1 MQLGGKSPK
10 QSDNLFGE
18 DFASGFEE
26 SKFDKFKP
34 ALKVLGAIVLLA
46 GLGIGSLYYFGNKS
60 DDSSSF
66 YGQADMSDDAKIIDE
81 ALSKKA
87 ELSQK
92 FSACTSKASDEGSDL
107 STADPDFNKKLI
119 SSYDNWLAC
128 HDQYPEAAVNAS
140 PSRSSLELARQGAI
154 DSSGS
159 YKDTYLSSNS
169 YDYTPSTYTPTY
181 RPSDYSSS
189 GDSSTAS
196 PPPTYTE
203 PPSNKKD
210 EAWCSSKKAEVNSL
224 YSQYQT
230 ARDAV
235 STLDTK
241 IFNVAENV
249 RQRAGGLNESQ
260 VQNMIAN
267 ERNKLQAQRPN
278 LVTQQNSAQSQY
290 NSAQGEYSRN
300 CY

>member
-1 MQLGGKSPK
+1 MQLGGKPPK
-10 QSDNLFGE
+10 RSGSLFDD
-18 DFASGFEE
+18 DFTSGFED
-26 SKFDKFKP
+26 STFDKFKP
-34 ALKVLGAIVLLA
+34 AIKVLIVVLVLV
-46 GLGIGSLYYFGNKS
+46 GLGVGGFYLFNDKS
-60 DDSSSF
+60 SDSSSS
-66 YGQADMSDDAKIIDE
+66 YSQASDLDDARIIDE

-92 FSACTSKASDEGSDL
+92 FSACTKEASGKGKDL
-107 STADPDFNKKLI
+107 STSDPDFNKKLI
-119 SSYDNWLAC
+119 GSYDDWLAC
-128 HDQYPEAAVNAS
+128 YDKYPEAAADAS

-154 DSSGS
+154 DNSGS

-189 GDSSTAS
+189 GDSSTTS